1 MYSDTV
7 KSMEQGCQKCSVLY
21 FDCYDGFDEVICSK
35 TKPTTTDLP
44 SVSSKKYLLTT
55 TTTKKGSESFTT
67 EEIKS
72 NEVVQNNDYSLVIND
87 RCPKCSDL
95 YFDCYDQSDEPVCPT
110 TTTKT
115 KQSTDRMQRNRQARK
130 PTKMTQSTNGI
141 QRNRQ
146 ARKQNKMTQST
157 NGIQRNRQARNQKC
171 IESNT
176 LYTSKPFSTILSTNS
191 AAKCRDLCMKSSRC
205 HIFVWYS
212 PKFEKKGL
220 RNKCVLKS
228 SLEKAEV
235 RANVHSGLKN
245 NC

>member
-1 MYSDTV
+1 MSET
-7 KSMEQGCQKCSVLY
+7 KSSE
-21 FDCYDGFDEVICSK
+21 F
-35 TKPTTTDLP
+35 
-44 SVSSKKYLLTT
+44 LT
-55 TTTKKGSESFTT
+55 SEA
-67 EEIKS
+67 IKR

-110 TTTKT
+110 TIPTI
-115 KQSTDRMQRNRQARK
+115 KQSTYRMQKNRQARK

-146 ARKQNKMTQST
+146 AR
-157 NGIQRNRQARNQKC
+157 NQKC
-171 IESNT
+171 IEANT

-220 RNKCVLKS
+220 KNKCVLKS